1 VSELAGR
8 TALVTGATA
17 GIGRAVA
24 TRLAEQG
31 AEVLVHGR
39 DARRGAE
46 LVSAIAERGGRAR
59 FIAAD
64 LTDRG
69 DVERL
74 AAEAGEVD
82 ILVNNA
88 GIYEFTSTPGTSAD
102 SFDRH
107 LAINTR
113 APFQLVAALAPGM
126 AKRGHGT
133 IVNISSTAAGS
144 VAPVGAVYGAS
155 KAALE
160 TLTRYWATEFGA
172 AGIRVNG
179 VSSGPVRTPGTE
191 PLLAAFP
198 DSVNHVNAR
207 GRIGEPEEIADVV
220 LFLVGERSS
229 YVNGTVMAVH
239 GGELSLLPG

>member
-1 VSELAGR
+1 MPALTGKI
-8 TALVTGATA
+8 ALVTGATA

-24 TRLAEQG
+24 LRLAEHG
-31 AEVLVHGR
+31 AEVVVHGR

-46 LVSAIAERGGRAR
+46 LVSAIADRGGRAR
-59 FIAAD
+59 FVAAD
-64 LTDRG
+64 LANAE

-74 AAEAGEVD
+74 AADASEVD

-88 GIYEFTSTPGTSAD
+88 GVYEFTSTPDTSAD

-107 LAINTR
+107 LAVNTR

-126 AKRGHGT
+126 AKRGHGA
-133 IVNISSTAAGS
+133 IVNVSSTAAGS
-144 VAPVGAVYGAS
+144 VAPVGAAYGAS

-160 TLTRYWATEFGA
+160 TLTRYWATEFGG

-179 VSSGPVRTPGTE
+179 IASGPVRTPGTQ
-191 PLLAAFP
+191 PLLAAHP
-198 DSVNHVNAR
+198 DAMNQVNAR

-220 LFLVGERSS
+220 LFLVQERSS
-229 YVNGTVMAVH
+229 YVNGAVVSVH
-239 GGELSLLPG
+239 GGERSLLPG